1 MGDNGERPARRST
14 RIAYHEKDQG
24 RGASMESVAFARRRD
39 KRRAA
44 AKAARAARKK
54 NRR

>member
-1 MGDNGERPARRST
+1 MSDQHQPAKRST
-14 RIAYHEKDQG
+14 RIAYHDKDKG
-24 RGASMESVAFARRRD
+24 REGSMETTTFAHRRD

-44 AKAARAARKK
+44 NKAARAARKK